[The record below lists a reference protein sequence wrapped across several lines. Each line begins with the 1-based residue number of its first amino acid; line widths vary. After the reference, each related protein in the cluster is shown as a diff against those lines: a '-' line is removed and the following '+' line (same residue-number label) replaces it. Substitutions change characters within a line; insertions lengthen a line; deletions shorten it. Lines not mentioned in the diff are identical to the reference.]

1 VDRHRAR
8 ITGTRIVGARIAAV
22 LLACSL
28 LGSVA
33 APTDALAATLP
44 IRSARWIAPGAN
56 KVKLLSEK
64 PSECL
69 AKPATQELAYQVEI
83 GRAAFNTPLLLGG
96 QASRA
101 GLQCESCHRGGRTN
115 REFFFPHVSGRPGT
129 ADVTTSVFSSHRGDG
144 IDNPKPIPDL
154 SGPRELLKVSRDP
167 RKPDLRNFIHG
178 LVTEE
183 FDGAESPRAVMDGL
197 AAYVRS
203 LRPDA
208 CPPDPIQPIRMES
221 VMADATRA
229 MHAAEAAAVRKDGAT
244 AILMVASARTQLGL
258 IYERYQ
264 APSLSAERV
273 ALRDA
278 DLDLAS
284 IQNDVRK
291 GDAGAAMRLALW
303 PGQAATLTG
312 KLQAHEDKS
321 LFNPRQLAAAVRRAR
336 ARKS

>member
-1 VDRHRAR
+1 MDRQRTR
-8 ITGTRIVGARIAAV
+8 ITTAIIAFSV
-22 LLACSL
+22 LGQAATL
-28 LGSVA
+28 A
-33 APTDALAATLP
+33 APLP
-44 IRSARWIAPGAN
+44 IRSARWIAPGSNEA
-56 KVKLLSEK
+56 KLLSEK

-69 AKPATQELAYQVEI
+69 ARPQTQELAYQVEV

-115 REFFFPHVSGRPGT
+115 PRFFFPHVSGRPGT

-167 RKPDLRNFIHG
+167 KKPDLRVFIHG

-183 FDGAESPRAVMDGL
+183 FDGAEPPAAVMDGL

-203 LRPDA
+203 LQPAA
-208 CPPDPIQPIRMES
+208 CPSNPTAPIRMES

-229 MHAAEAAAVRKDGAT
+229 MRAAEAAIARKDAPT
-244 AILMVASARTQLGL
+244 AVLMVASARTQLGL

-264 APSLSAERV
+264 APRFSAERA
-273 ALRDA
+273 ALRQA

-284 IQNDVRK
+284 IQDDLRSSNAV
-291 GDAGAAMRLALW
+291 APMRLALW

-312 KLQAHEDKS
+312 KLQSGEDMS
-321 LFNPRQLAAAVRRAR
+321 LFDPRQLAASIHRAR
-336 ARKS
+336 APKG

>member
-1 VDRHRAR
+1 MDRQRPR
-8 ITGTRIVGARIAAV
+8 ITKARIAAV
-22 LLACSL
+22 ILACSA
-28 LGSVA
+28 LGSA
-33 APTDALAATLP
+33 ALAATPLP
-44 IRSARWIAPGAN
+44 IRSARWIAAGAD
-56 KVKLLSEK
+56 KARLLSEK

-69 AKPATQELAYQVEI
+69 AKPQTPDLAYQVEI

-115 REFFFPHVSGRPGT
+115 PEFFFPHVSGKPGT

-154 SGPRELLKVSRDP
+154 SGPRNLLKVSRDP
-167 RKPDLRNFIHG
+167 KKPDLRNFIHG

-183 FDGAESPRAVMDGL
+183 FDGAEPPPAVMDGL

-208 CPPDPIQPIRMES
+208 CPANPTAPIRMES

-229 MHAAEAAAVRKDGAT
+229 MRAGEAAVARKDAPT
-244 AILMVASARTQLGL
+244 AVMMVASARTQLGL

-264 APSLSAERV
+264 APALSDERV
-273 ALRDA
+273 LLRDT

-284 IQNDVRK
+284 IQDDLR
-291 GDAGAAMRLALW
+291 AGNAMAAMRLAMW
-303 PGQAATLTG
+303 PAQANILTR
-312 KLQAHEDKS
+312 KLAAREDKS
-321 LFNPRQLAAAVRRAR
+321 LFDPRRLAAAVHRAR
-336 ARKS
+336 GRRG

>member
-1 VDRHRAR
+1 VDRQRP
-8 ITGTRIVGARIAAV
+8 RIAAIV
-22 LLACSL
+22 LAFSV
-28 LGSVA
+28 LGPA
-33 APTDALAATLP
+33 ATVAATLP
-44 IRSARWIAPGAN
+44 IRSARWVAPGAD
-56 KVKLLSEK
+56 KAKLLSEK

-69 AKPATQELAYQVEI
+69 AKPQTPDLAYQVEV

-115 REFFFPHVSGRPGT
+115 PQFFFPHVSGKPGT

-154 SGPRELLKVSRDP
+154 SGPRDLLKVSRDP
-167 RKPDLRNFIHG
+167 KKPDLRDFIHG

-183 FDGAESPRAVMDGL
+183 FDGAEPPPAVMDGL

-203 LRPDA
+203 LKPDA
-208 CPPDPIQPIRMES
+208 CPPDPTAPIRMES

-229 MHAAEAAAVRKDGAT
+229 MRAGEAAIARKDAAT
-244 AILMVASARTQLGL
+244 AVLMVASARTQLGL

-264 APSLSAERV
+264 APALSAERV
-273 ALRDA
+273 LLRDA

-284 IQNDVRK
+284 IQDDLR
-291 GDAGAAMRLALW
+291 AGNAMAAMRLALW
-303 PGQAATLTG
+303 PGQAAILTS
-312 KLQAHEDKS
+312 KLQVREDKS
-321 LFNPRQLAAAVRRAR
+321 LFDSRQLAAAVRRAR
-336 ARKS
+336 ERKG

>member
-1 VDRHRAR
+1 
-8 ITGTRIVGARIAAV
+8 
-22 LLACSL
+22 
-28 LGSVA
+28 
-33 APTDALAATLP
+33 LAATLP
-44 IRSARWIAPGAN
+44 IRSARWIAPGAD
-56 KVKLLSEK
+56 KAKLLSEK

-69 AKPATQELAYQVEI
+69 AGAQTPDLAYQVEV

-101 GLQCESCHRGGRTN
+101 GLQCESCHRGGRAN
-115 REFFFPHVSGRPGT
+115 PQFFFPHVSGKPGT
-129 ADVTTSVFSSHRGDG
+129 ADVTTSVFSSHRGDR

-167 RKPDLRNFIHG
+167 KKSDLRNFIHG

-183 FDGAESPRAVMDGL
+183 FDGAEPPPTVMDGL

-208 CPPDPIQPIRMES
+208 CPSNPTAPIRMES

-264 APSLSAERV
+264 APALAGER
-273 ALRDA
+273 ALLRDA

-284 IQNDVRK
+284 IQNDLRK
-291 GDAGAAMRLALW
+291 GDATAAMRLALW
-303 PGQAATLTG
+303 PGQAATLTA
-312 KLQAHEDKS
+312 KLQANEDKS
-321 LFNPRQLAAAVRRAR
+321 LFDPRQLAGAIHRAR
-336 ARKS
+336 DRKG

>member
-1 VDRHRAR
+1 MDRYR
-8 ITGTRIVGARIAAV
+8 ARIAA
-22 LLACSL
+22 LLL
-28 LGSVA
+28 VSVPVAVQA
-33 APTDALAATLP
+33 APLP
-44 IRSARWIAPGAN
+44 IRSARWIAPGAD
-56 KVKLLSEK
+56 KAKLLSEK

-69 AKPATQELAYQVEI
+69 AKLATAELAYQVEV

-101 GLQCESCHRGGRTN
+101 GLECESCHRGGRTN
-115 REFFFPHVSGRPGT
+115 REFFFPHVSGKPGT
-129 ADVTTSVFSSHRGDG
+129 ADVTTSVFSSHRGDRL
-144 IDNPKPIPDL
+144 DNPKPIPDL

-167 RKPDLRNFIHG
+167 KKSDLRNFIHG

-183 FDGAESPRAVMDGL
+183 FDGAEPPPAVMAGL

-208 CPPDPIQPIRMES
+208 CPSNPTTSIRMEG
-221 VMADATRA
+221 VMADASRA

-244 AILMVASARTQLGL
+244 AVLMVASARTQLGL

-264 APSLSAERV
+264 APSLTAERV

-284 IQNDVRK
+284 IQNDLRT

-303 PGQAATLTG
+303 PGQAAALTA
-312 KLQAHEDKS
+312 KLQAHENKS
-321 LFNPRQLAAAVRRAR
+321 LFDPRQLAAAVRRAR
-336 ARKS
+336 ARKG